1 MTGPSP
7 RKPHYTLPNEWN
19 FANERLALLGAAYDP
34 ESIALARRLG
44 VGPGWRCLEAGAGG
58 GSFARWLC
66 DAALPGGRVFA
77 VDADPR
83 HLTDL
88 PDRGGEVAR
97 MNLVT
102 DELPQGAFDFVHTRF
117 VLLHIAQRDTVLQ
130 RLARALAPGGVL
142 LLEEGDG
149 LGVLDEMPGA
159 FGEVWRA
166 FARST
171 ETEGANQSWARDLPT
186 HSMSHPRSLSL
197 RRRSWPTSS
206 NGSMRRPQ
214 SAHGA
219 ERANVAPG
227 QTHRSTHGHRHRT
240 QPGRSTPRTSARM
253 FGERVVSGNSSANL
267 AFCGED
273 CGDRWWSDRGGV
285 DCWASRI
292 RMGT

>member
-1 MTGPSP
+1 MTGSSP
-7 RKPHYTLPNEWN
+7 ASVPQDPYYTLPNEWD

-34 ESIALARRLG
+34 ESIALAQRLG
-44 VGPGWRCLEAGAGG
+44 VGAGWRCLEAGAGG

-66 DAALPGGRVFA
+66 SATLPGGRVLA

-97 MNLVT
+97 IDLVH
-102 DELPQGAFDFVHTRF
+102 DELPEGAFDFVHTRF
-117 VLLHIAQRDTVLQ
+117 VLLHIAHRDIVLE

-171 ETEGANQSWARDLPT
+171 ETAGANQSWARNLPT
-186 HSMSHPRSLSL
+186 HLAALGLVDVQADAQIPLFRGGSPVARMWNLTWTQVHDTLVALGVSHEVIADAQAELEDEQRWLYAP
-197 RRRSWPTSS
+197 PTV
-206 NGSMRRPQ
+206 
-214 SAHGA
+214 
-219 ERANVAPG
+219 RAWGRAPG
-227 QTHRSTHGHRHRT
+227 L
-240 QPGRSTPRTSARM
+240 PA
-253 FGERVVSGNSSANL
+253 AK
-267 AFCGED
+267 
-273 CGDRWWSDRGGV
+273 
-285 DCWASRI
+285 
-292 RMGT
+292 